1 MIEAEDSEQAI
12 SHPVGQLQDPPKD
25 GSHSLRPPILVLL
38 TWHSRSYCHASK
50 PQTRQMMKESVTA
63 EAVEMKHGKLP
74 QSNGVE
80 RPLEIH
86 VNGPIG
92 HSNVQHTTRAEYP
105 PCLPKHAER
114 VTQMIEDIDQRHRVG

>member
-1 MIEAEDSEQAI
+1 
-12 SHPVGQLQDPPKD
+12 
-25 GSHSLRPPILVLL
+25 
-38 TWHSRSYCHASK
+38 
-50 PQTRQMMKESVTA
+50 MKESVMA

-86 VNGPIG
+86 VNRPIG
-92 HSNVQHTTRAEYP
+92 DSNVKHTTRAEYP

-114 VTQMIEDIDQRHRVG
+114 VAQMIEDIDKRYGVG